1 MLGTVKSNIT
11 ALEIF
16 TLVILHFGNKIRVSP
31 CASGSGLGRRF
42 RSLWKKVRTLD
53 QGGMGIQGRDPTEWG
68 APNLK
73 ALPEKTLHLGGVEA
87 KVPIVL
93 LARLCFEAYT
103 MRTSKVFPSVYIYTM
118 ASLVVVE
125 FLLGHR
131 HQTKLC
137 EMSTQLS

>member
-1 MLGTVKSNIT
+1 M
-11 ALEIF
+11 
-16 TLVILHFGNKIRVSP
+16 
-31 CASGSGLGRRF
+31 
-42 RSLWKKVRTLD
+42 
-53 QGGMGIQGRDPTEWG
+53 G

-73 ALPEKTLHLGGVEA
+73 ALPEKTLHLGRVEA

-103 MRTSKVFPSVYIYTM
+103 MHTSKAFPSVYIYTM
-118 ASLVVVE
+118 TSLVVE